1 MRKAKETDY
10 WDRAYKRKYL
20 NSVSGVELNG
30 LNDLQEISFSDGIT
44 AICGLNGAGKST
56 VIAAVKDILGVI
68 LTESDRHKLKGST
81 VNGKV
86 VSEKKEIRCSNCT
99 GYRLCDTGY
108 DLDKIIYLDCD
119 ESNNI
124 QEFTIKQAN
133 FEELLEQN
141 EEYRLSEEEIE
152 DICYLTGKRYQD
164 CRVWEFEEIEEIGTV
179 PYFQVTIDQIEY
191 DSRSMGRGE
200 QIGRAHV

>member
-20 NSVSGVELNG
+20 NSVSGIELNG

-56 VIAAVKDILGVI
+56 VVAAVKDILGVI

-86 VSEKKEIRCSNCT
+86 VSEKKKSDVQIARDI
-99 GYRLCDTGY
+99 GFAI
-108 DLDKIIYLDCD
+108 LDM
-119 ESNNI
+119 
-124 QEFTIKQAN
+124 T
-133 FEELLEQN
+133 
-141 EEYRLSEEEIE
+141 
-152 DICYLTGKRYQD
+152 
-164 CRVWEFEEIEEIGTV
+164 
-179 PYFQVTIDQIEY
+179 
-191 DSRSMGRGE
+191 
-200 QIGRAHV
+200 